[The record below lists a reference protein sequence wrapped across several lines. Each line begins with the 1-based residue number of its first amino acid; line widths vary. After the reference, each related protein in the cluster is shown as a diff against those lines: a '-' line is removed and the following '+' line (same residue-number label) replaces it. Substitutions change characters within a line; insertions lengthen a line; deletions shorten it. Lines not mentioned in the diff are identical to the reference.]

1 MSVIYINEPKQD
13 GCKIKD
19 RLKSFVPHRTSDF
32 VLRAP
37 EEVSEGGGEEV
48 DDFRTET
55 EWRSSVYL
63 LLSKRR
69 CGLLSIIG
77 PPLKLRHLH
86 KKDSPGPRLGCGAN
100 LFSQLA
106 TQPFT

>member
-1 MSVIYINEPKQD
+1 MYIYINEPKQD

-19 RLKSFVPHRTSDF
+19 RLKSFVPRTTSDF

-63 LLSKRR
+63 LLSKLH
-69 CGLLSIIG
+69 CGLPSIIG
-77 PPLKLRHLH
+77 PLFKLRHLS
-86 KKDSPGPRLGCGAN
+86 KKDSPAQG
-100 LFSQLA
+100 
-106 TQPFT
+106 

>member
-1 MSVIYINEPKQD
+1 MIVIYMNEPKQD

-19 RLKSFVPHRTSDF
+19 RLKSFVPDRTSDF
-32 VLRAP
+32 VLRVA
-37 EEVSEGGGEEV
+37 EEVSEGGEEV

-63 LLSKRR
+63 LLSKLH

-77 PPLKLRHLH
+77 PLFKLRHLN
-86 KKDSPGPRLGCGAN
+86 KKDSPAQG
-100 LFSQLA
+100 
-106 TQPFT
+106 